1 MIISVLATWMIVDCN
16 LAVRVV
22 LSFLLC
28 AVDQFNYAQSFC
40 SFADTGFRSDKIRKF

>member
-1 MIISVLATWMIVDCN
+1 MIISVLVNWMIVDCN

-28 AVDQFNYAQSFC
+28 AVDLFKNSRF
-40 SFADTGFRSDKIRKF
+40 FARLQTLSLGQIK